1 MHLPCNNTTRP
12 TSLPDEEVPFGSA
25 TSGKNKR
32 VGSLLYSS
40 SFAYTMSTSCVAMA
54 SAVDAKQSTNTNA
67 MHDATRTRLMFVLRF
82 ICV

>member
-54 SAVDAKQSTNTNA
+54 FAVDAKQNANA
-67 MHDATRTRLMFVLRF
+67 MHDATRTCLMFVLF
-82 ICV
+82 SCE